1 MGTLEGYVE
10 GMINLNGG
18 GGGGTSDY
26 NDLSNKPSINN
37 VTLEG
42 DLNTEDL
49 NISYL
54 DLNDKPYIN
63 NMPDSSGAS
72 IGDVLTH
79 TTNGDGWYPPVK
91 ELPPYTASD
100 NGKVLAIE
108 NNNVSWK
115 SDSNLINYSTS
126 EQVIGT
132 WIDGKPIYQRT
143 FVLPTGINLNS
154 SGVSLPSSITSELTD
169 VDLFVGAEAVRRSQ
183 SLTKGFIAIYV
194 NTDFKVY
201 SADPWSNVNIFTF
214 KYTKTTD

>member
-26 NDLSNKPSINN
+26 NDLSNKPSIND

-79 TTNGDGWYPPVK
+79 TTNGDGWYAPIK
-91 ELPPYTASD
+91 ELPAYTASD
-100 NGKVLAIE
+100 NGKVLTIE
-108 NNNVSWK
+108 NDNVAWK
-115 SDSNLINYSTS
+115 SVSNRINYSTS

-143 FVLPTGINLNS
+143 FVLSTGINLISN
-154 SGVSLPSSITSELTD
+154 GVNLPSSITSELTD
-169 VDLFVGAEAVRRSQ
+169 VDLFVGAEAVRHTS
-183 SLTKGFIAIYV
+183 SLTKAFIAIYV
-194 NTDFKVY
+194 NSDFKVY

>member
-26 NDLSNKPSINN
+26 NNLSNKPSIND

-42 DLNTEDL
+42 DLNTQDL

-79 TTNGDGWYPPVK
+79 TTNGEGWYPPVK
-91 ELPPYTASD
+91 ELPPYTTSD
-100 NGKVLAIE
+100 NGKVLTIE
-108 NNNVSWK
+108 NGNVAWK
-115 SDSNLINYSTS
+115 SDSNQINYSTN

-132 WIDGKPIYQRT
+132 WIDNKPIYQRT
-143 FVLPTGINLNS
+143 FVLSTGINLAS
-154 SGVSLPSSITSELTD
+154 GGVSLPSSITSQLNN
-169 VDLFVGAEAVRRSQ
+169 VNLFVGAEAVRTS
-183 SLTKGFIAIYV
+183 SGLSKAFISIYV
-194 NTDFKVY
+194 NSDFKVY